1 MHKNFISY
9 LLIGILIFAT
19 IDILGQETDEEKNR
33 PIYLRPQNITGS
45 RGYSGAFSKITDT
58 PVEGNSKYLRFTVH
72 DGNLITGGVINSGNL
87 SYGRV
92 SGSPR
97 LSWPKG
103 PKAVE
108 MIYETNFFVAAEV
121 VDESGDTIHIVSDN
135 YRRGSVEAS
144 LDQTHWWATMPLGK
158 YFNNDQPNALD
169 PDMGGLSEDV
179 GVDEIPNTGDFGE
192 GFIQRDFWAYTPDPE
207 ATKDPLGLS

>member
-1 MHKNFISY
+1 MHKNFISNF
-9 LLIGILIFAT
+9 LLVVFLFVSINVM
-19 IDILGQETDEEKNR
+19 GQETDDEKNI
-33 PIYLRPQNITGS
+33 PIYLRPQSITGS
-45 RGYSGAFSKITDT
+45 RGYSGAFNKTENT
-58 PVEGNSKYLRFTVH
+58 NAEEGNSKYLRFTVH

-103 PKAVE
+103 PYSVE
-108 MIYETNFFVAAEV
+108 MIYECQFFVAAEV

-144 LDQTHWWATMPLGK
+144 LDQT
-158 YFNNDQPNALD
+158 
-169 PDMGGLSEDV
+169 
-179 GVDEIPNTGDFGE
+179 
-192 GFIQRDFWAYTPDPE
+192 
-207 ATKDPLGLS
+207 

>member
-1 MHKNFISY
+1 MAKSKSSKGWLKEHFDDEYVKK
-9 LLIGILIFAT
+9 AQK
-19 IDILGQETDEEKNR
+19 LGLRSRAVFKIEE
-33 PIYLRPQNITGS
+33 IQ
-45 RGYSGAFSKITDT
+45 A
-58 PVEGNSKYLRFTVH
+58 EGNAKYLRFTVH

-103 PKAVE
+103 PNSVE

-135 YRRGSVEAS
+135 
-144 LDQTHWWATMPLGK
+144 
-158 YFNNDQPNALD
+158 
-169 PDMGGLSEDV
+169 
-179 GVDEIPNTGDFGE
+179 IP
-192 GFIQRDFWAYTPDPE
+192 Q
-207 ATKDPLGLS
+207 